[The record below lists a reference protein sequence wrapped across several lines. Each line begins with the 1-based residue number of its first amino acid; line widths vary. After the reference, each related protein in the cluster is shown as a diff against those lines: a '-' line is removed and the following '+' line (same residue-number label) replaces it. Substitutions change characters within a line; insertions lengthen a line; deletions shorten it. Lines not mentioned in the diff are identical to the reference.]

1 VNGSHFVSASVVA
14 INGTGLSTQVMSS
27 QQLRVNITT
36 AVISAP
42 GKASVTV
49 HTPGGNT
56 GDLGCTSGGISGALT
71 LTVT

>member
-1 VNGSHFVSASVVA
+1 
-14 INGTGLSTQVMSS
+14 MSS

-56 GDLGCTSGGISGALT
+56 GDLGCTSGGTSGALT